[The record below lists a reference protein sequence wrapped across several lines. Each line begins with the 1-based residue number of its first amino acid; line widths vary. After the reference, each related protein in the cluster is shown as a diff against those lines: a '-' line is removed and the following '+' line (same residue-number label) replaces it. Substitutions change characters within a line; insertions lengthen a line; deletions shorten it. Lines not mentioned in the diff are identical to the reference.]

1 MKKLDSLFEVTG
13 VIQMIKFE
21 KKKDNKLLDDI
32 NKFEEVNKF
41 GDSFGIP
48 GGIELYVNYAALV
61 ESRLTNDLM
70 LIENESLCA
79 SLGLDIDN
87 LYAEIEELVFLRKKI
102 SFPSIEN
109 TKDFTSSLDENGQKD
124 KEKTYVISKRSK

>member
-1 MKKLDSLFEVTG
+1 
-13 VIQMIKFE
+13 MIKFE
-21 KKKDNKLLDDI
+21 KKKGNTLLGDI
-32 NKFEEVNKF
+32 HKFEEVNKF

-70 LIENESLCA
+70 LIENESLRL
-79 SLGLDIDN
+79 SLGLDIDK
-87 LYAEIEELVFLRKKI
+87 LYAEIEELIFLRKKI

-109 TKDFTSSLDENGQKD
+109 TKDFPSSLDENGQGD
-124 KEKTYVISKRSK
+124 KEKTYVISKHSK